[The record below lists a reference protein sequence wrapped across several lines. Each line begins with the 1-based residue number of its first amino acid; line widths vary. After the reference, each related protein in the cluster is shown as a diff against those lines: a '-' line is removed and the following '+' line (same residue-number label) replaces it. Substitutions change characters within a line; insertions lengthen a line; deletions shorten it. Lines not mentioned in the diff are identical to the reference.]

1 MKNLAA
7 VVLAAGKGT
16 RMKSDLP
23 KVLHPILGRPMINHL
38 LDNLIAIN
46 IKKIVVVI
54 GYKADLVRA
63 ELSSYGEKIKFV
75 LQSEQLG
82 TGHAVMMA
90 EDILSDFDGDIVV
103 LAGDVPFLTQS
114 TITKL
119 VDVHQDEKAAATV
132 LSAVPP
138 DATGY
143 GRVIR
148 QPGTDIVDCI
158 VEHKDATEEQ
168 RAVNEIN
175 SGIFCFDNRYLFDSL
190 RKIKSDNA
198 QKEFYLT
205 DIMAILSQSGLKA
218 AVYKTPNA
226 DEVLGINSLEQMADL
241 EARFGSK

>member
-38 LDNLIAIN
+38 LDNLIALKIE
-46 IKKIVVVI
+46 KIVVVV
-54 GYKADLVRA
+54 GYKAELVQT
-63 ELSSYGEKIKFV
+63 ELASYGGKIEFV
-75 LQSEQLG
+75 VQAEQLG

-90 EDILSDFDGDIVV
+90 EEMLSEFDGDILV
-103 LAGDVPFLTQS
+103 LAGDVPFLS
-114 TITKL
+114 RETIAKL
-119 VDVHQDEKAAATV
+119 VEVHHREKAAATV

-148 QPGTDIVDCI
+148 EPGTDIVDCI
-158 VEHKDATEEQ
+158 VEHKDATDEQ
-168 RAVNEIN
+168 KKVGEIN

-190 RKIKSDNA
+190 REIKSDNS
-198 QKEFYLT
+198 QKEYYLT
-205 DIMAILSQSGLKA
+205 DIMAILNRRGMKA
-218 AVYKTPNA
+218 AVYKTDNA

-241 EARFGSK
+241 EARFGSE